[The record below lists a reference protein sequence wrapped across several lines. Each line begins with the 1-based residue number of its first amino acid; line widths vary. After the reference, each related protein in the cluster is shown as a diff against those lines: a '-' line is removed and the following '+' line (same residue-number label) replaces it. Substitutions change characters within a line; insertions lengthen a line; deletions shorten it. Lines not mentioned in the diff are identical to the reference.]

1 MFTLNNGSGFSV
13 ELDNGW
19 TVSVQWGSGN
29 YGSNRHKK
37 LELTYSFNSRLVA
50 RTVEVRAWNGE
61 TDWKFPDGEEVRGYC
76 KPEEVLR
83 FMEAVSQLPDRKAM
97 EVWGAQYCTV
107 PEKSFPVKSSKAYK
121 ILKAS
126 GYFALA
132 EQDDRS

>member
-19 TVSVQWGSGN
+19 TVSVQWGTGR
-29 YGSNRHKK
+29 YGSNRHKE
-37 LELTYSFNSRLVA
+37 LETTYSFNSRLVA
-50 RTVEVRAWNGE
+50 KTVEVAAWKVK

-97 EVWGAQYCTV
+97 EVWEAQYCTV

-121 ILKAS
+121 ILKD
-126 GYFALA
+126 FQTL
-132 EQDDRS
+132 DVLRCL

>member
-1 MFTLNNGSGFSV
+1 MEVAFQWNWITAGRYRFSGEAGTTVLPVIKNLNLLIALIV
-13 ELDNGW
+13 DL
-19 TVSVQWGSGN
+19 
-29 YGSNRHKK
+29 
-37 LELTYSFNSRLVA
+37 
-50 RTVEVRAWNGE
+50 EVRAWNGE

-83 FMEAVSQLPDRKAM
+83 FTEAVSQLPDRKAM
-97 EVWGAQYCTV
+97 EVWEAQYCTV